1 MGSDEM
7 ILLKDSHEQIDIEH
21 HFKVNAGPG
30 AGKTTWLINHIK
42 NVVQHST
49 RLGKLKRIAC
59 ITYTNTAVEKILSNL
74 GEVSENVEVS
84 TIHAFLYKHV
94 VKPYISFLSI
104 PELDITKVNG
114 HDEYVPNK
122 SILYNVK
129 AETKQQYLEDSDLL
143 EALLDLQWKFD
154 KGGILQIAPR
164 KIFKF
169 KIKKE
174 TYLIYKKI
182 CWNKGILHHDD
193 VLYFSWLLLEKYPSL
208 LDVLRAKFP
217 YIFIDEFQDTNPIQA
232 EILKKLS
239 EKESIIGVIGDKA
252 QSIYKFQG
260 ADVSQFVNFK
270 LSGMKE
276 YKIEGNHRSTV
287 EVINILNLVRNDVS
301 LTQYSPKNKHGYKPK
316 ILIGDPIST
325 YKVAKKQCGTETLWT
340 LCYRNITSNCMKK
353 GFNEKDESIL
363 LEDIIANDSNALRA
377 KQLYYIL
384 SSIEY
389 ARENKVKEAIKFMK
403 RAIHDDSADKAAL
416 AELQYF
422 LDNYD
427 NFKDKTLTE
436 FYSNYVNDKV
446 FSKSKISK
454 GKPKEFYDSK
464 KYEKLAL
471 AVRINDDDS
480 VHRTIHKAKGDENT
494 CVMVIIPE
502 TDDIEKSLS
511 FILNPD
517 ITSETNRVY
526 YVALSRAKEKL
537 FISVPKMEDEIK
549 TKLSQ
554 IEFEIINCTN
564 NQLESSDKNIKIE

>member
-1 MGSDEM
+1 MDSDEI

-30 AGKTTWLINHIK
+30 AGKTTWLIDHIK

-49 RLGKLKRIAC
+49 RLGKVKKIAC
-59 ITYTNTAVEKILSNL
+59 ITYTNIAVEKILFNL
-74 GEVSENVEVS
+74 GEACENVEVS

-94 VKPYISFLSI
+94 VKPYISYLKI
-104 PELDITKVNG
+104 PELDITKIKG

-129 AETKQQYLEDSDLL
+129 AETNQQSYLGDSDLL

-154 KGGILQIAPR
+154 KKGALQIAPR
-164 KIFKF
+164 KMYKF

-182 CWNKGILHHDD
+182 CWSKGILHHDD

-208 LDVLRAKFP
+208 LEVIRAKFP
-217 YIFIDEFQDTNPIQA
+217 YIFIDEFQDTNPIQT

-270 LSGMKE
+270 LNGMKE

-287 EVINILNLVRNDVS
+287 EIINILNIVRNDTG
-301 LTQYSPKNKHGYKPK
+301 LTQYSPKNKHGCKPK
-316 ILIGDPIST
+316 IIIGDVIST
-325 YKVAKKQCGTETLWT
+325 YKLAKQQCGTQTLWT
-340 LCYRNITSNCMKK
+340 LCYRNVTSNCIKK
-353 GFNEKDESIL
+353 GFNEQAESIL
-363 LEDIIANDSNALRA
+363 LEDIIVNDSNALRA
-377 KQLYYIL
+377 KQIYYTL
-384 SSIEY
+384 SAIEY
-389 ARENKVKEAIKFMK
+389 ARENKVKDAIKLMK

-416 AELQYF
+416 VQLQYF

-427 NFKDKTLTE
+427 HFKDKTLTE
-436 FYSNYVNDKV
+436 FYCDYVNQKV
-446 FSKSKISK
+446 FNKSKISK

-464 KYEKLAL
+464 KYIELAL

-480 VHRTIHKAKGDENT
+480 AHRTIHKAKGDENT

-502 TDDIEKSLS
+502 TDDIEKSLG

-517 ITSETNRVY
+517 ITSELNRVY
-526 YVALSRAKEKL
+526 YVALSRAMEKL
-537 FISVPKMEDEIK
+537 FISVPQANDEIK
-549 TKLSQ
+549 LKLTQ
-554 IEFEIINCTN
+554 AGFEELI
-564 NQLESSDKNIKIE
+564 

>member
-1 MGSDEM
+1 MDSDAI

-42 NVVQHST
+42 NVVQHSY
-49 RLGKLKRIAC
+49 RLGKVKKIAC
-59 ITYTNTAVEKILSNL
+59 ITYTNIAVEKILSNL
-74 GEVSENVEVS
+74 GEVCENVEVS

-94 VKPYISFLSI
+94 VKPYISFLDI
-104 PELDITKVNG
+104 PELDITKIRG

-122 SILYNVK
+122 TILYNVK
-129 AETKQQYLEDSDLL
+129 AETKQHYLEDSNLL

-154 KGGILQIAPR
+154 KNGKLQIAPR

-174 TYLIYKKI
+174 AYLTYKKI

-193 VLYFSWLLLEKYPSL
+193 VLNFSWLLLEKYPSL
-208 LDVLRAKFP
+208 VNVLRAKFP

-232 EILKKLS
+232 AILKKLS

-270 LSGMKE
+270 LNGMRE

-287 EVINILNLVRNDVS
+287 EIINVLNIVRNDTS
-301 LTQYSPKNKHGYKPK
+301 LTQYSPDNKHGCNPK
-316 ILIGDPIST
+316 IIVGDAIST
-325 YKVAKKQCGTETLWT
+325 YKLAKQQCGTQILWT
-340 LCYRNITSNCMKK
+340 LCYRNVTSNCMKK
-353 GFNEKDESIL
+353 GFNEKDESVL

-403 RAIHDDSADKAAL
+403 RAIRDDSADKAAL
-416 AELQYF
+416 VQLQYF
-422 LDNYD
+422 LDNYAC
-427 NFKDKTLTE
+427 FKDRTLNE
-436 FYSNYVNDKV
+436 FYCDYVNEKV
-446 FSKSKISK
+446 FNKSKISK

-464 KYEKLAL
+464 KYEELAL
-471 AVRINDDDS
+471 AVKINDDDS
-480 VHRTIHKAKGDENT
+480 AHRTIHKAKGDENT

-502 TDDIEKSLS
+502 TDDIEKSLN

-517 ITSETNRVY
+517 ITSEINRVY
-526 YVALSRAKEKL
+526 YVALSRAQEKL
-537 FISVPKMEDEIK
+537 FISIPKIDGKIA
-549 TKLSQ
+549 TKLTQ
-554 IEFEIINCTN
+554 IGCEIINCTN
-564 NQLESSDKNIKIE
+564 N

>member
-1 MGSDEM
+1 MDSDAI

-42 NVVQHST
+42 NVVQHSN
-49 RLGKLKRIAC
+49 RLGKVKKIAC
-59 ITYTNTAVEKILSNL
+59 ITYTNVAVEKILSNL
-74 GEVSENVEVS
+74 GEVCENVEVS

-94 VKPYISFLSI
+94 VKPYISFLNI
-104 PELDITKVNG
+104 PDLDITKIKG

-129 AETKQQYLEDSDLL
+129 AETKQHYLKDNDLL

-154 KGGILQIAPR
+154 KNSILQIAPR
-164 KIFKF
+164 KIYKF

-174 TYLIYKKI
+174 AYLIYKKI
-182 CWNKGILHHDD
+182 CWSKGILHHDD

-208 LDVLRAKFP
+208 VDVLRAKFP

-232 EILKKLS
+232 AVLKKLS

-270 LSGMKE
+270 LNGMRE

-287 EVINILNLVRNDVS
+287 EIINVLNIVRNDTS
-301 LTQYSPKNKHGYKPK
+301 LTQYSPDNKHGCNPK
-316 ILIGDPIST
+316 IIIGDAIST
-325 YKVAKKQCGTETLWT
+325 YKLAKQQCGTRILWT
-340 LCYRNITSNCMKK
+340 LCYRNVTSNCMKK
-353 GFNEKDESIL
+353 GFNEKDESVL

-389 ARENKVKEAIKFMK
+389 AHENKVKEAIKLMK
-403 RAIHDDSADKAAL
+403 RAIRDDSADKVAL
-416 AELQYF
+416 VQLQYL
-422 LDNYD
+422 LDNYAC
-427 NFKDKTLTE
+427 FKDKTLTE
-436 FYSNYVNDKV
+436 FYCDYVNEKV
-446 FSKSKISK
+446 FKKSKISK

-464 KYEKLAL
+464 KYEELAL
-471 AVRINDDDS
+471 AVKINDDDS
-480 VHRTIHKAKGDENT
+480 AHRTIHKAKGDENT

-502 TDDIEKSLS
+502 TDDIEKSLN
-511 FILNPD
+511 FILDPD
-517 ITSETNRVY
+517 ITSEINRVY
-526 YVALSRAKEKL
+526 YVALSRAQEKL
-537 FISVPKMEDEIK
+537 FISIPKIDGKIA
-549 TKLSQ
+549 TKLTQ
-554 IEFEIINCTN
+554 IGCEIINCTN
-564 NQLESSDKNIKIE
+564 N